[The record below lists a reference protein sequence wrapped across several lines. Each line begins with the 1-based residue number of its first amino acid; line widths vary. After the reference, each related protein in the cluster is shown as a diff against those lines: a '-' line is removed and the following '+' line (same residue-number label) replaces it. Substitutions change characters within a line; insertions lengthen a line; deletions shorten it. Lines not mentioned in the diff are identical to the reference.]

1 MRRFASFVALLLAP
15 FSAAFGAECGDD
27 PAAVKALKAIHA
39 ELKFDKDGSIIYVDI
54 SERDDVDDNVM
65 RHLSGLPK
73 LKRFHAIFTKITG
86 SGLKHLTKAK
96 HLEVLDLCACPITD
110 DGLRHVRNL
119 TQLRKVNLGGSKV
132 TDKSIQLLA
141 NWKKLKYLAVGGS
154 QITREGIR
162 KLQAALPD
170 CEVE

>member
-1 MRRFASFVALLLAP
+1 MRRFALFVALLLAP
-15 FSAAFGAECGDD
+15 FSSALGAERDDD
-27 PAAVKALKAIHA
+27 PAAVKALKAIRA
-39 ELKFDKDGSIIYVDI
+39 ELKFDKDGSVIYVDV

-96 HLEVLDLCACPITD
+96 HLEVLDLFACPITD
-110 DGLRHVRNL
+110 DGLRHVINL
-119 TQLRKVNLGGSKV
+119 RQLRKVNLGGSKV
-132 TDKSIQLLA
+132 TDKSIHLLT
-141 NWKKLKYLAVGGS
+141 NWKKLEYLDVGGT
-154 QITREGIR
+154 QISREGIR
-162 KLQAALPD
+162 KLQAALPN